1 MRLINRASTGTALKA
16 MQCIV
21 TMTNGLKGRES
32 ADALGIQVV
41 KCETRIVR
49 GMLPIQTIRL
59 RKPNRHRKGL
69 GMERTKE
76 TLEARV
82 RETPLA
88 DRLKECQQR
97 IGNMCAELR
106 GPKMSIPV
114 EYYDD
119 DFYICTTLADAQATV
134 EALQAHQQL
143 HDRIFERQKCLL
155 AHYVTTIREA
165 VRRLRNS
172 THSAEQPE
180 PYESRTPV
188 IAAFLEEA
196 LGVNAEEVEK
206 ESTNLKQQVEAL
218 QRVRDEFERERDQLH
233 AALMEAKAALDAE
246 REKVKGLHEITKV
259 ICTHCCEPMEI
270 PSKAVLQT
278 QLSQLQALVRAKE
291 DAYEKILL
299 SRERLEREMRGY
311 PPVDNEGIPMVWQ
324 EPVGWVKRHPGRH
337 DASNY

>member
-59 RKPNRHRKGL
+59 RKPNRHRKGGL

-82 RETPLA
+82 RETPLV

-134 EALQAHQQL
+134 EALQ
-143 HDRIFERQKCLL
+143 
-155 AHYVTTIREA
+155 
-165 VRRLRNS
+165 
-172 THSAEQPE
+172 
-180 PYESRTPV
+180 
-188 IAAFLEEA
+188 
-196 LGVNAEEVEK
+196 
-206 ESTNLKQQVEAL
+206 
-218 QRVRDEFERERDQLH
+218 RERDEWRSNAVAQEVRANDLERDCKDLLSDIDGERSKVGNLLKKIAYWEKRH
-233 AALMEAKAALDAE
+233 RTDRELAEETMNLKSDELSALQ
-246 REKVKGLHEITKV
+246 G
-259 ICTHCCEPMEI
+259 
-270 PSKAVLQT
+270 
-278 QLSQLQALVRAKE
+278 LVRALPVVRIELNGAYHDTLLARPEDDAVKE
-291 DAYEKILL
+291 LLRYRATLDATTPATTKT
-299 SRERLEREMRGY
+299 
-311 PPVDNEGIPMVWQ
+311 
-324 EPVGWVKRHPGRH
+324 
-337 DASNY
+337 